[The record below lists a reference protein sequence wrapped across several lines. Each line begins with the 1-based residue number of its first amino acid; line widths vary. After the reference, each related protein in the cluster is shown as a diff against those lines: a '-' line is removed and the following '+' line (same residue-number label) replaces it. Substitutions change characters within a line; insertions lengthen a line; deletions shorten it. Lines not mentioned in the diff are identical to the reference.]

1 MTTPFKMHETL
12 EKSKHRPSVL
22 LSSRIALIGG
32 CVRRAI
38 DDRASNHL
46 PAVKNFDQLAKIS
59 ACDESLMKIGKNFD
73 QFAKITCHQ

>member
-1 MTTPFKMHETL
+1 MHGTL

-22 LSSRIALIGG
+22 LSSQIALIGG
-32 CVRRAI
+32 CVCEPAI